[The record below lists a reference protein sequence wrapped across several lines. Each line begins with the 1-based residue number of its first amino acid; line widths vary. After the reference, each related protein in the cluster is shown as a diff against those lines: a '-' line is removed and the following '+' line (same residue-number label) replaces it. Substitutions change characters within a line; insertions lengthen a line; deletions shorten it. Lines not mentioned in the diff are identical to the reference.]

1 MYLEGGDETLQTE
14 EQLQKEMECIQ
25 MEYLER
31 SLKAAGSKSKEGIDF
46 QNQINDLKLKMQK
59 EHIQEQL
66 NEEKAQYEQQQQDL
80 KMLYA
85 SGKDDNLNSEAAYN
99 DAMEQLTI
107 MHLERMLSL
116 TGLNAEQRKQVEKQL
131 LDFKVKCVKEE
142 QDAHAKAKDAEQ
154 KKTEAQTR
162 KEQQQYQDRLQ
173 TYKQYG
179 SELGSAMGNLIS
191 GQENA
196 MQGFADTMIDIVFD
210 ILGKIVE
217 AEIVKATA
225 TATGAVARSTA
236 EAMAMPDS
244 VATFGAS
251 GAARA
256 AILSGLIMAALATAK
271 TALKGLVGG
280 KHSSDSSSDSGS
292 TPTDAPKR
300 ATVSVSQW
308 ASGRYDVIGEDDG
321 KSYRDIP
328 YIGNAPTGIVR
339 RTSLISENGAELIIN
354 AEDLVR
360 LQKHVNYPLVL
371 SAIEDARTGHISQR
385 ASGNYSI
392 IDKNIPDSQE
402 KTNTGYSSSESE
414 KLIKEIGMLI
424 NTLKNLKVYV
434 SLRDIR
440 KAQELDEKSKKPF
453 TRSTK

>member
-1 MYLEGGDETLQTE
+1 M
-14 EQLQKEMECIQ
+14 
-25 MEYLER
+25 
-31 SLKAAGSKSKEGIDF
+31 
-46 QNQINDLKLKMQK
+46 
-59 EHIQEQL
+59 
-66 NEEKAQYEQQQQDL
+66 
-80 KMLYA
+80 
-85 SGKDDNLNSEAAYN
+85 
-99 DAMEQLTI
+99 
-107 MHLERMLSL
+107 
-116 TGLNAEQRKQVEKQL
+116 
-131 LDFKVKCVKEE
+131 KEE

>member
-1 MYLEGGDETLQTE
+1 
-14 EQLQKEMECIQ
+14 
-25 MEYLER
+25 
-31 SLKAAGSKSKEGIDF
+31 
-46 QNQINDLKLKMQK
+46 
-59 EHIQEQL
+59 
-66 NEEKAQYEQQQQDL
+66 
-80 KMLYA
+80 
-85 SGKDDNLNSEAAYN
+85 
-99 DAMEQLTI
+99 
-107 MHLERMLSL
+107 
-116 TGLNAEQRKQVEKQL
+116 
-131 LDFKVKCVKEE
+131 
-142 QDAHAKAKDAEQ
+142 
-154 KKTEAQTR
+154 
-162 KEQQQYQDRLQ
+162 
-173 TYKQYG
+173 
-179 SELGSAMGNLIS
+179 MGNLIS

-414 KLIKEIGMLI
+414 RLIKEIGMLI